1 MNRTR
6 TICIAV
12 LLAAP
17 SCAWAGTSLP
27 GAFVPLPL
35 ILREPI
41 DFVAV
46 CVAEDEPA
54 PTGIQGNP
62 GSVQQ
67 RFRLLGL
74 VVGRTGGRSAGNI
87 SYRLSGDG
95 FERPVRKG
103 ERVLWLGR
111 CQGKSWQ
118 GVHVFADT
126 PENRDLVYSRVVLQL
141 LRAPA
146 LRGLDIE
153 VETDGSVFAP
163 GQPIPVRVQIDNT
176 SDSTV
181 ALWSNFSALQFEALA
196 EDGDPVACPPVHV
209 PRFDRTKPL
218 IVKQYGGPI
227 EAADLADRCDWL
239 PDGGQRSYTLLWRGR
254 LRVGSRKAAPL
265 EMVSAPIR
273 LTVIDLAMLAWGA
286 DGQGV
291 TCGLA
296 AGKQTVSMGDRM
308 VFYFGLKSDS
318 LRVDPDLHTYRYSP
332 PDGDVHFTFRNTQTQ
347 TLYERVV
354 DIPHVG
360 PPYSPKDV
368 DFFALRNH
376 PILLWE
382 LPVRLLHQ
390 SGEQVPPGAY
400 EVTATYEPK
409 HDEQPSSPRIRG
421 PLKLYRGR
429 LVSAPVMVRIQH
441 ADPESVEIY
450 TNSAIDLHNQDGFCS
465 WTGRQ
470 DNPTILRVIQRPG
483 FSFTV
488 LAVTA
493 VAVGGAEFKH
503 VSGGGYG
510 ARWTGHRLVTS
521 TWEEGFQRTLGPDA
535 CRAMATG
542 ESLQVRVDVTISETA
557 DLYGHRSPTRGD
569 TRIVWQTRLE
579 ARRP

>member
-1 MNRTR
+1 M
-6 TICIAV
+6 
-12 LLAAP
+12 LLATP
-17 SCAWAGTSLP
+17 FCSRAGTSLP

-46 CVAEDEPA
+46 CVAEDEAA
-54 PTGIQGNP
+54 PTGIQGSL

-74 VVGRTGGRSAGNI
+74 VVGHTGGRSAGNI
-87 SYRLSGDG
+87 SYRLSGDS
-95 FERPVRKG
+95 FERAVRKG
-103 ERVLWLGR
+103 ERVIWLGR

-126 PENRDLVYSRVVLQL
+126 PENREVVYSQVVLGP

-146 LRGLDIE
+146 LLGLDIS
-153 VETDGSVFAP
+153 VETEGSVFAP
-163 GQPIPVRVQIDNT
+163 GQPIPIRVQIDNT
-176 SDSTV
+176 SDDTV

-196 EDGDPVACPPVHV
+196 EDGDPVACRPVHV
-209 PRFDRTKPL
+209 PRFDRTEPL
-218 IVKQYGGPI
+218 ILKQHSGPI

-239 PDGGQRSYTLLWRGR
+239 PGGGQRSYTLLWRGR

-273 LTVIDLAMLAWGA
+273 LTVVDRAMLAWGA

-318 LRVDPDLHTYRYSP
+318 LRVDSNLHTYRYSP
-332 PDGDVHFTFRNTQTQ
+332 LDGDVHFTFRNTQTL
-347 TLYERVV
+347 TRYERVV
-354 DIPHVG
+354 DIPQMG
-360 PPYSPKDV
+360 PPYSPKDA
-368 DFFALRNH
+368 DYFPLRNH
-376 PILLWE
+376 PVLLWE
-382 LPVRLLHQ
+382 LPVRLLHE

-400 EVTATYEPK
+400 EVTATYEPRN
-409 HDEQPSSPRIRG
+409 EEERSLPGNRG
-421 PLKLYRGR
+421 PLNLYLGR
-429 LVSAPVMVRIQH
+429 LVSSPVMVRIQH

-450 TNSAIDLHNQDGFCS
+450 TNSAIDLQSKDGFCS

-470 DNPTILRVIQRPG
+470 DNPTILRVLQRPG
-483 FSFTV
+483 FNFTV

-510 ARWTGHRLVTS
+510 ALWTRHRLVTS
-521 TWEEGFQRTLGPDA
+521 TWEAGFRRTLGPDA
-535 CRAMATG
+535 CRALSTG

-557 DLYGHRSPTRGD
+557 DIYGPHSPTGGD
-569 TRIVWQTRLE
+569 ARVVWQTRLE